1 MFWGTGILG
10 TGYESIVDA
19 VQVTRKY
26 GQSVIFD
33 LGSDPRAGT
42 RPWEVAEW
50 LFSDDGTES
59 EFLDVAC
66 GKEKVGVDGACSSYF
81 DTGQR

>member
-1 MFWGTGILG
+1 MTHADLGRWDTGILG
-10 TGYESIVDA
+10 SGYESIVDA
-19 VQVTRKY
+19 VRATGKY
-26 GQSVIFD
+26 GQSAIFD
-33 LGSDPRAGT
+33 LGPDPRAGT

-66 GKEKVGVDGACSSYF
+66 GEIRVDG
-81 DTGQR
+81 